1 MAINFGDNPKGKKQD
16 KTPVQPQQGD
26 GVSWRRIG
34 QELITMFNIAMA
46 CVLIWTAIVKSRET
60 TRHTIASLSPVV
72 EGLNQISGSLVA
84 MHEILD
90 QNGIIT
96 SQNPVNPVK
105 FLILRSKDGKC
116 SMYESKGG
124 VISEVPSSRYMILDV
139 GSLFEG
145 DKYERSKGK

>member
-1 MAINFGDNPKGKKQD
+1 
-16 KTPVQPQQGD
+16 
-26 GVSWRRIG
+26 
-34 QELITMFNIAMA
+34 
-46 CVLIWTAIVKSRET
+46 
-60 TRHTIASLSPVV
+60 
-72 EGLNQISGSLVA
+72 

-90 QNGIIT
+90 KNGIIA
-96 SQNPVNPVK
+96 SPNPVNPVK

-124 VISEVPSSRYMILDV
+124 VISEVPNSRYMILDV